1 MFNLVYFL
9 LLAILNMIIAENNN
23 FVWYFELDYNLHLYT
38 ESTLAFCIASLK
50 VFHNVITLITHT
62 YDVIIPI

>member
-23 FVWYFELDYNLHLYT
+23 FVWYFEQSSSLT
-38 ESTLAFCIASLK
+38 ESSLAFCIASLK

>member
-23 FVWYFELDYNLHLYT
+23 FVWYFEQSSSLT
-38 ESTLAFCIASLK
+38 ESSLAFCIASLK
-50 VFHNVITLITHT
+50 VFHNVITLITPT